1 MKYFKSNT
9 FEIIVAILTLF
20 SIVGLSFYFYDLKDS
35 NSTIN
40 SPYVEFYNNPGIV
53 IISFASLI
61 SMSIFIICFGILSV
75 VKFRGNKVI
84 LTVYILS
91 ALIIGFLQW
100 YELYYGSTFYYG
112 EVRDKQGLMFPVL
125 SFLMATLVIW
135 KFNYSVEYKRNLAI
149 KLILTV
155 LVFISLR
162 CLWILVYESWKLWQS

>member
-1 MKYFKSNT
+1 MKYFKTNT
-9 FEIIVAILTLF
+9 FEIIVAILTLI
-20 SIVGLSFYFYDLKDS
+20 SIVGLSFYFYDLQDS
-35 NSTIN
+35 NTAQIG
-40 SPYVEFYNNPGIV
+40 PYVEFDNNPGI
-53 IISFASLI
+53 IRISFASLI
-61 SMSIFIICFGILSV
+61 SMSVFIMCFGILSV
-75 VKFRGNKVI
+75 VKFRENKII
-84 LTVYILS
+84 LTVYLLT

-135 KFNYSVEYKRNLAI
+135 KFNYSIEYNRNLAI

-162 CLWILVYESWKLWQS
+162 CLWILVNESWKLWQ